1 MKELLLELVP
11 AALELVK
18 LLTRGEAEKAERK
31 AKALAQAIALKKL
44 AREVAK
50 R

>member
-1 MKELLLELVP
+1 MTWLLDLVP

-18 LLTRGEAEKAERK
+18 LLTQGEAGKAERK
-31 AKALAQAIALKKL
+31 AKALAQALLLKQA
-44 AREVAK
+44 AREQAK